1 MLLLERGGGS
11 FDWIPIHDKNLQ
23 EFDEGNTRRVRFY
36 TGSADPKDPFNQD
49 WNNYIARVGQ
59 GIEKLDRWKN
69 DGRFGIF
76 LHSWENISANSYKWE
91 ITADIKD
98 GYNFMDKA
106 PIIAGMQSGNNGFPR
121 YAVSGPFGEADFNG
135 DGKYD
140 FESDID
146 KDGFTD
152 EQEIKAGSD
161 PNDPKSTPDN
171 VDTDKD
177 GFPDKVEKDAG
188 SDPNDPKSTPDN
200 VDTDKDGFPDKVE
213 KDAGSDPNDPK
224 STPDNVGKQVSL
236 PNTGE
241 TASVLGALGLLVAGL
256 GVALVKKKDN

>member
-1 MLLLERGGGS
+1 MLLLERGGN
-11 FDWIPIHDKNLQ
+11 FDWVQIHDKTLD
-23 EFDEGNTRRVRFY
+23 EFNDSNTRRVRFY
-36 TGSADPKDPFNQD
+36 TGSADPNDPFNLE

-76 LHSWENISANSYKWE
+76 LHSWENVSANSYKWE
-91 ITADIKD
+91 IEAEIKD
-98 GYNFMDKA
+98 GYKFMDKA
-106 PIIAGMQSGNNGFPR
+106 PIIAGMQSVNNGYPR

-140 FESDID
+140 FESD
-146 KDGFTD
+146 
-152 EQEIKAGSD
+152 
-161 PNDPKSTPDN
+161 
-171 VDTDKD
+171 TDKD
-177 GFPDKVEKDAG
+177 GLTDKEELELGTDPTKADTDDDGVNDKEEIDKG
-188 SDPNDPKSTPDN
+188 SDPK
-200 VDTDKDGFPDKVE
+200 
-213 KDAGSDPNDPK
+213 DPK
-224 STPDNVGKQVSL
+224 STPDNVGKHVSL